1 MRGEQKSK
9 RDRREVRFEPKICLD
24 DDEGDRSSWS
34 SLLLGALSRPRA
46 SGMRAKAEKKRMS
59 LELLSLRYL
68 SAQSWMVV

>member
-24 DDEGDRSSWS
+24 DEGDRGSWS
-34 SLLLGALSRPRA
+34 NLLLGALSRPGA
-46 SGMRAKAEKKRMS
+46 AGMRAKAEKKRMS
-59 LELLSLRYL
+59 LELLLLRYL